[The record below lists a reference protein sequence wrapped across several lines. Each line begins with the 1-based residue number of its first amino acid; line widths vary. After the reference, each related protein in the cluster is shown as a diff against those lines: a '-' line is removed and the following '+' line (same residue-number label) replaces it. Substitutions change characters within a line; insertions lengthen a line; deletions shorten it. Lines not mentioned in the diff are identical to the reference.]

1 MRSAFRRLFLSRS
14 GSMALYATGLMLAA
28 TLIVGG
34 VVDYISLITQKQQV
48 QSAADRAALA
58 AAREMQIATKDDER
72 LAVVARLIAK
82 GALDNLDG
90 VEVTARRLESG
101 NAIEVS
107 VTSAP
112 RTFFP
117 GIIGMNAG
125 PVRAQSVA
133 EISGSAVCM
142 IGLEVK
148 TKSTLFMQKKAAIT
162 ARNCAI
168 YSNSR
173 NKEGITVQ
181 GDARITADFICSAGG
196 VKVDKKLAL
205 SPAPLTD
212 CPTVNDPLASR
223 PPPSY
228 GSCDFTKYK
237 LPKNTSQ
244 PLAPGVYCGGL
255 EIEGTAKL
263 KEGVYV
269 IKDGPLRVKNKGILI
284 GKHVG
289 FFLTGKDALINFEK
303 DTKIELVGPRNGA
316 LAGLLFYEDR
326 NVVAADG
333 TTTIELDPEGLPKP
347 KEHRIRSDDA
357 RELVGTIYIPRNRLL
372 VDGDK
377 PIASES
383 AYTVIVAREFVL
395 AEGPEIVLN
404 ADYEIS
410 DVPVPEG
417 VGNNSK
423 KSARLIR

>member
-1 MRSAFRRLFLSRS
+1 
-14 GSMALYATGLMLAA
+14 MALFASGLMLAA
-28 TLIVGG
+28 ALIIGG

-48 QSAADRAALA
+48 QSAADRAALG
-58 AAREMQIATKDDER
+58 AAREMQIAVRDDER
-72 LAVVARLIAK
+72 LAAVAKLIAMP
-82 GALDNLDG
+82 ALKNLDG
-90 VEVTARRLESG
+90 IDISTQRLEGG
-101 NAIEVS
+101 NAVEVS
-107 VTSAP
+107 VTTAP

-117 GIIGMNAG
+117 GIIGMTAKSIS
-125 PVRAQSVA
+125 AQAVA
-133 EISGSAVCM
+133 EIQGSSVCM

-148 TKSTLFMQKKAAIT
+148 TKSTLLMQKKAAIT

-173 NKEGITVQ
+173 DKHGITLE
-181 GDARITADFICSAGG
+181 GDARVTADFICSAGG
-196 VKVDKKLAL
+196 IKVDKKSAISPEPL
-205 SPAPLTD
+205 SD
-212 CPTVNDPLASR
+212 CPTVSDPLASR
-223 PPPSY
+223 PPPSF
-228 GSCDFTKYK
+228 GSCNETKFK
-237 LPKNTSQ
+237 LGKGKTQ
-244 PLAPGVYCGGL
+244 TLTPGVYCGGM
-255 EIEGTAKL
+255 EIEGAATL
-263 KEGVYV
+263 KEGVYI
-269 IKDGPLRVKNKGILI
+269 IKDGPLRVKKDGVLM

-303 DTKIELVGPRNGA
+303 ETKIEISGPRNGP

-333 TTTIELDPEGLPKP
+333 VTTIELDPESLPKP
-347 KEHRIRSDDA
+347 KEHRIRSDNA

-404 ADYEIS
+404 ANYDIS
-410 DVPVPEG
+410 DVPVPAG

-423 KSARLIR
+423 KSARLVR